1 MSGPMTAAQY
11 AHCAAPHPMQDVAGQ
26 WLNYAQAEAKMAARL
41 VAVGFEKA
49 AGAHCL
55 IGAECM
61 QRAARAADFRVD
73 DGSEL
78 VAGLEEHRLD
88 AEDRMA
94 YSEKLLAR

>member
-1 MSGPMTAAQY
+1 MTAAQY
-11 AHCAAPHPMQDVAGQ
+11 AHRAAPHPMHEVAAL
-26 WLNYAQAEAKMAARL
+26 WLVYAQAEATMAARL
-41 VAVGFEKA
+41 LGVGLEKA
-49 AGAHCL
+49 AGTHAA

-88 AEDRMA
+88 AEPRMA
-94 YSEKLLAR
+94 YSEELLAR